1 MTIDP
6 NFYVTAPA
14 ARREYSLT
22 GPEAALAAQRGLES
36 AEWYRSP
43 VPRARMKQLVQRR
56 NGPAIR
62 DTLIWFA
69 ALGVS
74 ATAVLLAWGTWWAVP
89 AFMVYGVLYG
99 SVSDSRWHEA
109 GHGTAFRTPWMNTWL
124 YHVASFMVF
133 REPVSW
139 RWSHI
144 RHHSDTIIVGLDPEI
159 AVPRPTPRLLIAL
172 DLVGIVSN
180 LRELRKMGRAAFG
193 RITPQ
198 VATYLPESERRAAI
212 RWSRIHLLILF
223 GAITW
228 SVVAGNVLPL
238 MFIGLPSFYGRW
250 LVMVFG
256 LTQHAGL
263 DEDVLDHRRNTR
275 TVLMNPVLRL
285 LYWNMNYHLEHH
297 MYPNVPFHALGDLHE
312 EVADDLPP
320 VYHGLWGAYREI
332 VPVLWRQAKEPSYR
346 IARPLRSQVPA

>member
-6 NFYVTAPA
+6 PVEATVL
-14 ARREYSLT
+14 RRDYSLT
-22 GPEAALAAQRGLES
+22 GPEHAIAEERGLES

-56 NGPAIR
+56 DGPAIR

-69 ALGVS
+69 LLGAS
-74 ATAVLLAWGTWWAVP
+74 GSMAFFAWGTWWAVP
-89 AFMVYGVLYG
+89 AFAVYGVLYG

-124 YHVASFMVF
+124 YHIGSFMVF

-139 RWSHI
+139 RWSHA

-159 AVPRPTPRLLIAL
+159 AVPKPTPRLLIVL
-172 DLVGIVSN
+172 DLLGIVSN
-180 LRELRKMGRAAFG
+180 WRELRKMSANSVG
-193 RITPQ
+193 RITPSE
-198 VATYLPESERRAAI
+198 ATYIPESEYPAAI
-212 RWSRIHLLILF
+212 RWSRIHLAILA
-223 GAITW
+223 GACVW
-228 SVVAGNVLPL
+228 SIAVGTILPL

-275 TVLMNPVLRL
+275 TVLMNPVLRF

-297 MYPNVPFHALGDLHE
+297 MYPNVPFHTLAELHE
-312 EVADDLPP
+312 EIADDLPP
-320 VYHGLWGAYREI
+320 VYHGLSGVYREI
-332 VPVLWRQAKEPSYR
+332 LPLLRRQAKDPSYR
-346 IARPLRSQVPA
+346 VVRPLRSEAPA